1 MTASLQIPELSFGPD
16 GLVPVVV
23 QDRVSGDVLMVAW
36 ANDEALRLTAL
47 SGFAHFWS
55 RSRRAL
61 WLKGETSGNRLRVH
75 ALRTDCDRD
84 TVLLVADPEGP
95 ACHEGTRTCF
105 GDASA
110 TAAGVLA
117 EVERVIDDRARE
129 RPEGSYTSKLLG
141 KGLDHSLKKIG
152 EEATELVLAAKGDTE
167 ERVAE
172 EAADLLFHTLVVL
185 KQRGVALAE
194 VLDVLER
201 RRRK

>member
-1 MTASLQIPELSFGPD
+1 MSGLAAPAVAFGPD
-16 GLVPVVV
+16 GLVPVVA

-36 ANDEALRLTAL
+36 ANEEALRRTVE

-55 RSRRAL
+55 RSRQAL
-61 WLKGETSGNRLRVH
+61 WLKGETSGNRLRVR

-84 TVLLVADPEGP
+84 TVLLVVDPEGP

-105 GDASA
+105 GDAPA
-110 TAAGVLA
+110 AAAGVLA
-117 EVERVIDDRARE
+117 EVERVIADRARE

-152 EEATELVLAAKGDTE
+152 EEATELVLAAKAETDA
-167 ERVAE
+167 RVAE
-172 EAADLLFHTLVVL
+172 EAADLLFHALVVL
-185 KQRGVALAE
+185 KQRGVALAD
-194 VLDVLER
+194 VLGVLER

>member
-1 MTASLQIPELSFGPD
+1 MTTGFAIPEVSFGPD
-16 GLVPVVV
+16 GLVPVIV

-75 ALRTDCDRD
+75 ALRADCDGD

-105 GDASA
+105 GDAPA

-117 EVERVIDDRARE
+117 EVERVIGDRARE

-172 EAADLLFHTLVVL
+172 EAADLLFHTLVAL
-185 KQRGVALAE
+185 KQRGVALSD

>member
-1 MTASLQIPELSFGPD
+1 MIPPVAFGAD
-16 GLVPVVV
+16 GLAPVVV

-36 ANDEALRLTAL
+36 ANEEALRRTVET
-47 SGFAHFWS
+47 GFAHFWS
-55 RSRRAL
+55 RSRQAF
-61 WLKGETSGNRLRVH
+61 WLKGETSGNRLRVQ

-105 GDASA
+105 GDAPA
-110 TAAGVLA
+110 TSVGVLA
-117 EVERVIDDRARE
+117 ELERVIADRARQ

-152 EEATELVLAAKGDTE
+152 EEATELVLAAKGETDQ
-167 ERVAE
+167 RVAE

-185 KQRGVALAE
+185 KQRGVALA
-194 VLDVLER
+194 DVLGVLAQ